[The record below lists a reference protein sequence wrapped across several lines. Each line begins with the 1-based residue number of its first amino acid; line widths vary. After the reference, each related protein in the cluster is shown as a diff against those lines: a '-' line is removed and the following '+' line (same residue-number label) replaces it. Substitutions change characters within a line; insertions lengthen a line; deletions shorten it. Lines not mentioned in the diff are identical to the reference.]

1 MGRDDIA
8 KAIAAKLAREMP
20 QDDLNTTSAEDL
32 DAAMTYASTTH
43 QNLPLVMGKIA
54 AELHRRDPL
63 NNSLRKIAARY
74 QIAPSTLRRWARPF
88 IDQDKDTP

>member
-8 KAIAAKLAREMP
+8 KATAAKIARGIP
-20 QDDLNTTSAEDL
+20 RNDLNTLSPEDL
-32 DAAMTYASTTH
+32 DAAMTYAAVTH
-43 QNLPLVMGKIA
+43 QDLPVVMGKIA

-74 QIAPSTLRRWARPF
+74 ELAPSTLRRWAKPF
-88 IDQDKDTP
+88 LDKEHTE

>member
-20 QDDLNTTSAEDL
+20 RNDLKDTSPEDL
-32 DAAMTYASTTH
+32 DAAMTYAATTH
-43 QNLPLVMGKIA
+43 QNLPVVMGKIA

-74 QIAPSTLRRWARPF
+74 ELAPSTLRRWAKPF
-88 IDQDKDTP
+88 LDKDD

>member
-8 KAIAAKLAREMP
+8 KALAAKLAREMP
-20 QDDLNTTSAEDL
+20 RDDLNTTSAEDL
-32 DAAMTYASTTH
+32 DAAMTYAANTH

-63 NNSLRKIAARY
+63 NNSLRKIAGRY
-74 QIAPSTLRRWARPF
+74 HLAPSTLRRWAKPF
-88 IDQDKDTP
+88 LNDDH